1 MNRFFST
8 ATFVIPILFAPL
20 TVLILLS
27 QNTVPGNF
35 LYPYKRGLEVIILA
49 AAKLNPTTEAYFH
62 TSLSDRRYAEAE
74 NLLLAKNDISG
85 LSSFVDEV
93 NVTQLAIAQ
102 ISDQQKQQELNAAL
116 IAKID
121 SYQTGLTKIQVQTA
135 AVTAQEVQQ
144 QIVASPTPFVTLVI
158 STPTVQEVQKNS
170 TQPTKEPGQQIPTAT
185 LVVRQPTAVAQ
196 QPTIAPSVQTVSNT
210 SVVVAIS
217 QTQDRLKKIKEKAR
231 QDGERDDKKEKEKE
245 KQSEDQ
251 KEEEKHPEDSKQT
264 SKDNDD
270 SKKSRVDK
278 N

>member
-27 QNTVPGNF
+27 QNTVPGNL

-49 AAKLNPTTEAYFH
+49 AAELNPTTEAYFH

-74 NLLLAKNDISG
+74 SLLLAKNDISG

-102 ISDQQKQQELNAAL
+102 ISDQQKQQELNVAL

-121 SYQTGLTKIQVQTA
+121 SYQAGLEKVQVQVETA
-135 AVTAQEVQQ
+135 PSVSENTSQQQSQNIQEIQQ
-144 QIVASPTPFVTLVI
+144 QIVESPMPLSATP
-158 STPTVQEVQKNS
+158 
-170 TQPTKEPGQQIPTAT
+170 EPKQQIPTAT
-185 LVVRQPTAVAQ
+185 LVVQYPTAVVQ
-196 QPTIAPSVQTVSNT
+196 QPAIAPPVQTVSNT

-231 QDGERDDKKEKEKE
+231 QDGERDDKKENEKE

-251 KEEEKHPEDSKQT
+251 KEEEKHLEDSKQT

-278 N
+278 NRN